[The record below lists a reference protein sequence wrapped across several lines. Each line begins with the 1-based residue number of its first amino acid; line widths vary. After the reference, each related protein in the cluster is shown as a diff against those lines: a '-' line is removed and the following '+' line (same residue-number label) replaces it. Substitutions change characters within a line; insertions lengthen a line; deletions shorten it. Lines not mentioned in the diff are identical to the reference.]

1 MKIKEYKAI
10 RESGMELSG
19 MIFNYAAENKQAIIS
34 SAKILGFWDGKSM
47 VFQSDSDSETMMD
60 FMVFEK
66 STQNDPAYQRFYRTD
81 PKLDVLQQENMNGIL
96 HFHSS
101 LFEVKSI
108 DPIGC
113 TIVLEDILNASG
125 KEYQLMDIG
134 MSKTIHTGFVLFTRL
149 IPIRDVH
156 MTSGVSFG
164 FDKSDK
170 GKLLSAISMAEF
182 KKRRK
187 LSKTELYILFHEKN
201 RQYGVETRTE

>member
-66 STQNDPAYQRFYRTD
+66 STQNDAAYQWFYKTD
-81 PKLDVLQQENMNGIL
+81 PKLDELQQINMNGIL

-108 DPIGC
+108 DPIG
-113 TIVLEDILNASG
+113 L
-125 KEYQLMDIG
+125 
-134 MSKTIHTGFVLFTRL
+134 R
-149 IPIRDVH
+149 
-156 MTSGVSFG
+156 
-164 FDKSDK
+164 
-170 GKLLSAISMAEF
+170 
-182 KKRRK
+182 
-187 LSKTELYILFHEKN
+187 
-201 RQYGVETRTE
+201 